1 MDEREWLARRFE
13 EDRSR
18 LRAVADQ
25 MLGSLTDADDAVQ
38 EAWLRLSRSY
48 DKGIENLS
56 GWLTTVVGRVCMDML
71 RARRVRHVEL
81 FEATTQPVQPLHES
95 GGTADP
101 EERALLA
108 DSIGLALL
116 VVLETLDPVERIA
129 FVLHD
134 MFGVPFDE
142 IAPIIERTP
151 ANARQIA
158 SRARRRVRG
167 GTPAQDADIA
177 RRRDVVEAFV
187 TAARG
192 GSFEGLLAVL
202 DPDVVV
208 RSDSKDA
215 PPVVRGAMAV
225 ARGATMAKLA
235 TAAQTALVNGAPG
248 VIAYADAGYRVMTFE
263 IVDDRITEV
272 EVITDP
278 ERLRH
283 LELAVFGD

>member
-18 LRAVADQ
+18 LRAVAYQ
-25 MLGSLTDADDAVQ
+25 MLGSLTDADEAVQ

>member
-1 MDEREWLARRFE
+1 
-13 EDRSR
+13 
-18 LRAVADQ
+18 
-25 MLGSLTDADDAVQ
+25 
-38 EAWLRLSRSY
+38 
-48 DKGIENLS
+48 
-56 GWLTTVVGRVCMDML
+56 
-71 RARRVRHVEL
+71 
-81 FEATTQPVQPLHES
+81 
-95 GGTADP
+95 
-101 EERALLA
+101 
-108 DSIGLALL
+108 
-116 VVLETLDPVERIA
+116 
-129 FVLHD
+129 
-134 MFGVPFDE
+134 
-142 IAPIIERTP
+142 
-151 ANARQIA
+151 
-158 SRARRRVRG
+158 VRG

>member
-18 LRAVADQ
+18 LRAVAYQ